1 MPYRKRSASVK
12 DRITEAL
19 CSLIID
25 DGIPYQQ
32 ISIQELVDKAEVCR
46 NSFYRN
52 YGTMEDILVSRFLQ
66 VKEES
71 DELFWKVKRRIS
83 IPFFSPS

>member
-1 MPYRKRSASVK
+1 MPYRKRTASVK

-52 YGTMEDILVSRFLQ
+52 
-66 VKEES
+66 
-71 DELFWKVKRRIS
+71 
-83 IPFFSPS
+83 